1 MAETIENNLR
11 KIIIDE
17 QPINPRYYEKI
28 SELLDALIAQRREDA
43 ISYEAYLK
51 EVKKL
56 AENTTRPA
64 ATSDYPDSMNTRGK
78 QSLYDNLENNED
90 LVIRIDAAVR
100 YTKKDNW
107 KGNKF
112 KRNAVESAV
121 KEELD
126 RYDIDVNNVVD
137 LIKNQT
143 EYD

>member
-112 KRNAVESAV
+112 KRNAVESAG